1 MIQQPPFE
9 ESRQTKLA
17 YQEEGIN
24 IDKLN
29 NVLGDIE
36 LTPSEERILIWLAGW
51 EQDTVDNIIS
61 VIKKVVWSES
71 PEKNLNYNDLAVIC
85 KNKLTLKEARIAA
98 GISQAELAKR
108 SGVKKCSISSYEQ
121 NRTSFNKIAFGTV
134 KKFAEALNI
143 PMECLESDEE

>member
-61 VIKKVVWSES
+61 VIKKVAWSES
-71 PEKNLNYNDLAVIC
+71 PEKNL
-85 KNKLTLKEARIAA
+85 
-98 GISQAELAKR
+98 
-108 SGVKKCSISSYEQ
+108 
-121 NRTSFNKIAFGTV
+121 KIGRAHV
-134 KKFAEALNI
+134 
-143 PMECLESDEE
+143 

>member
-9 ESRQTKLA
+9 ESRQTQLA

-36 LTPSEERILIWLAGW
+36 LTASEERILIWLAGW

-61 VIKKVVWSES
+61 VIKKVAWSES
-71 PEKNLNYNDLAVIC
+71 PEKI
-85 KNKLTLKEARIAA
+85 
-98 GISQAELAKR
+98 
-108 SGVKKCSISSYEQ
+108 
-121 NRTSFNKIAFGTV
+121 
-134 KKFAEALNI
+134 
-143 PMECLESDEE
+143 